1 MPRDN
6 VQIGM
11 GHRSINNR
19 IDVYLSEVG
28 FGLNPAQLRRTRLR
42 QIITLECASD
52 AELAA
57 LGIRRDD
64 ILPFVFRDLLAT

>member
-1 MPRDN
+1 MTRDN
-6 VQIGM
+6 IQIGM
-11 GHRSINNR
+11 GHRSLNTR

-28 FGLNPAQLRRTRLR
+28 FGLNPAQLRRARLR

-52 AELAA
+52 AELAS

-64 ILPFVFRDLLAT
+64 ILPFVFRDLLAA